1 MGEFILISLL
11 GSLYKLFSNVLASM
25 IVIVIRKLISPKH
38 MTFVK
43 WRLLV
48 DGMLLL
54 NEVLDLDRVSKR
66 ECFVFKVDFKKV
78 YDFFN

>member
-1 MGEFILISLL
+1 MREFILISLL
-11 GSLYKLFSNVLASM
+11 GSLYKLFSNVLVAT

-66 ECFVFKVDFKKV
+66 ERFVFKVDFKKV